1 MLWLVVASMTYTT
14 GTKLRETPVR
24 PPVDIC
30 RDRVKKPHNPKQEP
44 KDVQTQPYCEA
55 VPAPKQPKRPR
66 KVEK

>member
-24 PPVDIC
+24 PPVGIC
-30 RDRVKKPHNPKQEP
+30 RGRVDKPHNPKREP
-44 KDVQTQPYCEA
+44 KDVQTQPYCDPTPK
-55 VPAPKQPKRPR
+55 PAPTKRPR